1 MQHII
6 ETRRAGGQRRV
17 SEYVLADSSLD
28 TVPAANLQAAFVAR
42 RFVVSDALARLVAEM
57 AFDKGR
63 LR

>member
-1 MQHII
+1 MSQIV

-42 RFVVSDALARLVAEM
+42 HFAVSDALARAVAEL
-57 AFDKGR
+57 AFAKGR
-63 LR
+63 AR